1 MHARS
6 CWQLLCHALVQLF
19 LWLILDACMLVN
31 DNRVTS
37 LIGGCCCHRTDLGDI
52 EVFIRE
58 LDDNLEIRELRK
70 KITALQEDQAARE
83 GETRHLPLQKELEVL
98 ANTIHK
104 DITEKTNQVNQKIG
118 MLTCLQDQVVLST
131 PNDIER
137 KS

>member
-1 MHARS
+1 MMH
-6 CWQLLCHALVQLF
+6 LCLK
-19 LWLILDACMLVN
+19 
-31 DNRVTS
+31 TTTKS
-37 LIGGCCCHRTDLGDI
+37 LIGGCCCYRTDLGDI
-52 EVFIRE
+52 DVFIRE

-70 KITALQEDQAARE
+70 KIAALQEDQAARE

-131 PNDIER
+131 PNDTER